1 MSLFVKSFDEL
12 SVKELF
18 EIYKLRCAVFV
29 VEQHCV
35 YQDIDDLDK
44 AALHLWLE
52 EDGQI
57 MAYLRVMPQGVVFEE
72 AAIGRVIAVKRRV
85 GYGSRILKEG
95 IRIAKECFGA
105 DAIRLE
111 AQTYAKS
118 LYEKQGFVQ
127 TSDEFLE
134 DGIPHVQMLLTIK

>member
-1 MSLFVKSFDEL
+1 MNLVVKSFREL
-12 SVKELF
+12 TAEELF

-29 VEQHCV
+29 VEQQCV

-44 AALHLWLE
+44 EALHLWLE

-118 LYEKQGFVQ
+118 LYEKEGFVQ
-127 TSDEFLE
+127 TSDEFMG